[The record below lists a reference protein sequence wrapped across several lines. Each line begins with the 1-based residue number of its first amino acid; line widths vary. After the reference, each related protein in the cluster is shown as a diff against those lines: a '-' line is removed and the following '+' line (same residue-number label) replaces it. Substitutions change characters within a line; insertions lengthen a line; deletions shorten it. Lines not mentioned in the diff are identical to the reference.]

1 MYYSYYECSYD
12 TRIQEQTLKLTDVG
26 VLVMQINLV
35 YSFVFVLQAK
45 TKEYCDVDLVKCMI
59 CIHELATL
67 WCPSAELYLNEDINV
82 MYAICPWVT

>member
-1 MYYSYYECSYD
+1 
-12 TRIQEQTLKLTDVG
+12 
-26 VLVMQINLV
+26 MQINLV

-59 CIHELATL
+59 YIHELATL